1 LGFKTI
7 AVAPSASCTEVM
19 EVVRPYMLAETELV
33 GVYERK

>member
-19 EVVRPYMLAETELV
+19 EVARPCVLAETALV
-33 GVYERK
+33 GIYERK